1 MDALAQYNLVKSSRE
16 VVFQT
21 CKDLKEEYTFVP
33 EGSNFSVR
41 DMQVHIAVVYQYWLL
56 QIGQGI
62 MKEYAE
68 PVLCKDVDA
77 VRAIF
82 TDVNDIVEGFCHTFH
97 DDWSSERTFDIPSRS
112 LSLQVSPLTIFT
124 HAITHEFHH
133 KGQIMK
139 MARQLGIVPPD
150 TDIIRF

>member
-1 MDALAQYNLVKSSRE
+1 MDALAQYNQVKSSRQ

-21 CKDLKEEYTFVP
+21 CTGLKEEYTTVP
-33 EGSNFSVR
+33 EGSDFSIR

-62 MKEYAE
+62 IKDYAE
-68 PVLCKDVDA
+68 PLLCKDVDSA
-77 VRAIF
+77 RAIF
-82 TDVNDIVEGFCHTFH
+82 TEVDDIVERFCKVFQ
-97 DDWSSERTFDIPSRS
+97 DGWSSERTFEIPSRS
-112 LSLQVSPLTIFT
+112 LSLQLSPLTIFT
-124 HAITHEFHH
+124 HTITHEFHH

-139 MARQLGIVPPD
+139 MVRQLGIAPPD